1 MKRNFLLFLFIVSL
15 CLGASAQG
23 LKHKVLQPR
32 WVGTWAA
39 APQPVVKS
47 FMPFNNCMTDR
58 SVRQIVKVSVGGEV
72 LRLQLSNIYST
83 EPVEVRSVYIATAT
97 DSFAILPHSAKYLK
111 FGGSYRTVIPAGKAI
126 FSDALAFK
134 LKPLQKLAITI
145 NYTKAPVVPTVHM
158 GSRTTSYIMMGV
170 TNAHSNFAR
179 AFRENHWFNIA
190 AIDVYNDM
198 ARSVAVIGNSITDG
212 KNSTDNA
219 QNRWPDAMSEY
230 LQLKY
235 KETLVGVL
243 NLGIGNNRVTIEGGF
258 GATARTRFNR
268 DVLEQR
274 GIKSVI
280 IFEGV
285 NDIGAARSGQ
295 SEEVALKL
303 IAGLD
308 EMAKKAK
315 EHGLKVYLGTITP
328 FEGAAYYSV
337 FHEAAREAVNLWI
350 RNQKVADGVLDFDEL
365 LRDPDNHHRMRRE
378 WQSDWLHPN
387 AAGYRAMGEY
397 AATKLAGKL

>member
-1 MKRNFLLFLFIVSL
+1 M
-15 CLGASAQG
+15 
-23 LKHKVLQPR
+23 
-32 WVGTWAA
+32 
-39 APQPVVKS
+39 
-47 FMPFNNCMTDR
+47 
-58 SVRQIVKVSVGGEV
+58 
-72 LRLQLSNIYST
+72 
-83 EPVEVRSVYIATAT
+83 
-97 DSFAILPHSAKYLK
+97 
-111 FGGSYRTVIPAGKAI
+111 
-126 FSDALAFK
+126 
-134 LKPLQKLAITI
+134 
-145 NYTKAPVVPTVHM
+145 
-158 GSRTTSYIMMGV
+158 
-170 TNAHSNFAR
+170 
-179 AFRENHWFNIA
+179 
-190 AIDVYNDM
+190 
-198 ARSVAVIGNSITDG
+198 
-212 KNSTDNA
+212 
-219 QNRWPDAMSEY
+219 
-230 LQLKY
+230 
-235 KETLVGVL
+235 
-243 NLGIGNNRVTIEGGF
+243 
-258 GATARTRFNR
+258 
-268 DVLEQR
+268 
-274 GIKSVI
+274 
-280 IFEGV
+280 